1 MKSNKTNNSTYDCNT
16 NCCDGTDIWFP
27 LYNVFGINKV
37 INSTL
42 SYTNRRLSLL
52 ISSDICSVSEEET
65 TYVRQG
71 ITPIPNGISVP
82 VCGNDSEIK
91 YIDGEPC
98 YLTVAEALSDASAR
112 GCTGYHTHMVE
123 GRLCY
128 MACTSHSPANARMTA
143 GGPCICREY
152 QTQPDGTNKC
162 IRWSPPGCGDAPFM
176 TADEP
181 TRMVSTPVTRVSTPT
196 VTRTSTGNSYSS
208 GGMSS
213 GGGGGY

>member
-1 MKSNKTNNSTYDCNT
+1 MSRSTT
-16 NCCDGTDIWFP
+16 QKMIETDI
-27 LYNVFGINKV
+27 
-37 INSTL
+37 NSAIGQLTP
-42 SYTNRRLSLL
+42 
-52 ISSDICSVSEEET
+52 SV
-65 TYVRQG
+65 
-71 ITPIPNGISVP
+71 TP
-82 VCGNDSEIK
+82 
-91 YIDGEPC
+91 
-98 YLTVAEALSDASAR
+98 SAR
-112 GCTGYHTHMVE
+112 I
-123 GRLCY
+123 
-128 MACTSHSPANARMTA
+128 TA

-181 TRMVSTPVTRVSTPT
+181 TRMVSTPVTRVNTPT